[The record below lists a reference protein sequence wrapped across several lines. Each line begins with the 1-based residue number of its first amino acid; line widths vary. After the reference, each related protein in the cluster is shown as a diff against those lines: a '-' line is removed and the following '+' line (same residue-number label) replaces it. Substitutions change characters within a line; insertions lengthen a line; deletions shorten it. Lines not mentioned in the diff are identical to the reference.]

1 MAREL
6 RRRSSRPNY
15 AALLH
20 YEDEDG
26 AGPSNARYMEEEDEV
41 GSGSDFAPDDAG
53 DQPIE
58 VSEDDELDDSEEE
71 IEAADKDEHMS
82 LTHPS
87 DEETPVAVNQAAQR
101 TSKKMTKKK
110 VSLAPGISA
119 RQQSVVIPS
128 THHRHRAVSLHTPA
142 RDALVE
148 RLSKSPLPFKT
159 PSLVPTNNFAC
170 HEVSRRVPWSWSYN
184 IGPGP
189 LWELMEDRGW
199 YSESAPNTEPRESA
213 RRPRTHQTVQ
223 TQTNFGI
230 LTAEYV
236 SICAS
241 LQLV

>member
-26 AGPSNARYMEEEDEV
+26 AGPSNARYMEEDEV

-71 IEAADKDEHMS
+71 IEAAEKDERMS
-82 LTHPS
+82 LIHPS
-87 DEETPVAVNQAAQR
+87 DEETPVVVTQAAQR
-101 TSKKMTKKK
+101 TSKKVSEKK

-128 THHRHRAVSLHTPA
+128 THHRHRAVSLHTLA
-142 RDALVE
+142 KNALVE
-148 RLSKSPLPFKT
+148 RLSQSPLPFKAPT
-159 PSLVPTNNFAC
+159 LVPTNNFAC

-184 IGPGP
+184 VGPGP

-199 YSESAPNTEPRESA
+199 YSESALNNEPRESA
-213 RRPRTHQTVQ
+213 RRPRTYQTVQ
-223 TQTNFGI
+223 AQTNFSI
-230 LTAEYV
+230 LSAEYV
-236 SICAS
+236 GICAS
-241 LQLV
+241 PQLV